1 MANDDLDRILS
12 GEPNIVPSSDFATN
26 VMSAVRREASI
37 PAPIPFPWL
46 RVAPGLAIGTV
57 ALIALLITII
67 MRIAGSGTGV
77 AGPMPQAF
85 LTGVEEAHRIGL
97 GWIALALFA
106 SFIPTRLV
114 IARM

>member
-12 GEPNIVPSSDFATN
+12 GEPNIVPSSGFVTN
-26 VMSAVRREASI
+26 VMRAVRREASI

-46 RVAPGLAIGTV
+46 RVVPGLAISTV
-57 ALIALLITII
+57 ALIVLITII
-67 MRIAGSGTGV
+67 MRIGGSGTGV

-85 LTGVEEAHRIGL
+85 LIGVEEANRVGL

-114 IARM
+114 VARM

>member
-1 MANDDLDRILS
+1 MANDDLDHILS
-12 GEPNIVPSSDFATN
+12 GEPNIVPSSGFVTN
-26 VMSAVRREASI
+26 VMRAVRREASI

-46 RVAPGLAIGTV
+46 WVAPGLAIGTV
-57 ALIALLITII
+57 ALIALFITII
-67 MRIAGSGTGV
+67 MRIAASDTGI

-85 LTGVEEAHRIGL
+85 LIGIEEAIRIGL

-114 IARM
+114 VARM